1 MTDSLYPA
9 DKAKLFDKDPTTKV
23 TLPAGQAWRFGYKT
37 VFEVNKIKV
46 LDEDLMFIAGIEI
59 TVYYPNNTNEV
70 LGNPATIE
78 DEINGF
84 KVKNT
89 NVTDVDIAEI
99 AIETMDNVNIITD
112 EITVVAVVSTTEA
125 APLHTE
131 QHQTL
136 IAEDFE
142 LVRCH
147 IGGTALTQA
156 QLDRLFNKHS
166 YIGAPVV
173 IQAGLSLSLYTKI
186 PIRLRTG
193 KVLDTNNMYVGV
205 SAAMQYVRP
214 DAVGFVSYSQPYPI
228 DSEVS
233 VINVINMNPEQS
245 VSIAQVV
252 LEKYFDNNSK
262 IVNTEAEPGNVEQH
276 QTLVAEDFER
286 TQCVLNGAMLLEEDL
301 KRLFS
306 KHTAITNPITINS
319 GQYLL
324 LNLKIPMRVK
334 IIKLLAQTN
343 LFIADN
349 YELEVQLPDGSF
361 VTSTNAP
368 LEDYLE
374 IKHIKISDKSE
385 EPSNIQIYQIVA
397 EKYFDT
403 HSKLDAPE
411 CAPVNVQPLEE
422 LVAEDIWTATAGADV
437 ELNPNDLANMF
448 DKHLDTYY
456 ALVAGDTLNLN
467 LKKTFRISAIKLL
480 TIYSQ
485 NPYLTLVNALS
496 SQPFEITVTYKDG
509 STKIWD
515 DFPVNPNDEI
525 TRISIHNIGNDPIN
539 IHEIIAEMYLDRVV
553 RSTENQPVNINRLGE
568 MVLED
573 VLNVEI
579 ILPPPS
585 LIHFSMYES
594 RPA

>member
-1 MTDSLYPA
+1 LTDSLLPT
-9 DKAKLFDKDPTTKV
+9 DKAKLFDKDPSTKV
-23 TLPAGQAWRFGYKT
+23 TLPAGQAWIFGFKT
-37 VFEVNKIKV
+37 VFEINKIKV
-46 LDEDLMFIAGIEI
+46 LDENLLFIAGIEI
-59 TVYYPNNTNEV
+59 TVYYPDSTSEV

-112 EITVVAVVSTTEA
+112 EITVVAEVDSSEA
-125 APLHTE
+125 EPLHVE

-142 LVRCH
+142 LSRCTL
-147 IGGTALTQA
+147 GGVAITQA

-173 IQAGLSLSLYTKI
+173 IPGGQTLSLYTKM

-193 KVLDTNNMYVGV
+193 KVLNTINMYVGV
-205 SAAMQYVRP
+205 STYLTYRRP
-214 DAVGFVSYSQPYPI
+214 DAVTFTSNTQPFLI
-228 DSEVS
+228 DSEVNQ
-233 VINVINMNPEQS
+233 VDVNNLDPQQS
-245 VSIAQVV
+245 VSIGQIV

-286 TQCVLNGAMLLEEDL
+286 TQCVLNGAVLLEEDL

-306 KHTAITNPITINS
+306 KHTYTSNPITINA
-319 GQYLL
+319 GMYLL

-343 LFIADN
+343 LFIAGN
-349 YELEVQLPDGSF
+349 YEIEVQLPDGTF
-361 VTSTNAP
+361 HYSTNAP
-368 LEDYLE
+368 LDEYLE
-374 IKHIKISDKSE
+374 IKYIKIADKSQ
-385 EPSNIQIYQIVA
+385 EPSNIQIFQIVA

>member
-1 MTDSLYPA
+1 MNNFVENGTGNLNIIVYRADSTAISSTIQPYVV
-9 DKAKLFDKDPTTKV
+9 D
-23 TLPAGQAWRFGYKT
+23 Q
-37 VFEVNKIKV
+37 EI
-46 LDEDLMFIAGIEI
+46 IEI
-59 TVYYPNNTNEV
+59 HLNNE
-70 LGNPATIE
+70 
-78 DEINGF
+78 
-84 KVKNT
+84 
-89 NVTDVDIAEI
+89 
-99 AIETMDNVNIITD
+99 
-112 EITVVAVVSTTEA
+112 
-125 APLHTE
+125 
-131 QHQTL
+131 
-136 IAEDFE
+136 
-142 LVRCH
+142 
-147 IGGTALTQA
+147 TQA
-156 QLDRLFNKHS
+156 E
-166 YIGAPVV
+166 V
-173 IQAGLSLSLYTKI
+173 I
-186 PIRLRTG
+186 
-193 KVLDTNNMYVGV
+193 
-205 SAAMQYVRP
+205 
-214 DAVGFVSYSQPYPI
+214 
-228 DSEVS
+228 
-233 VINVINMNPEQS
+233 
-245 VSIAQVV
+245 SIA
-252 LEKYFDNNSK
+252 
-262 IVNTEAEPGNVEQH
+262 
-276 QTLVAEDFER
+276 
-286 TQCVLNGAMLLEEDL
+286 
-301 KRLFS
+301 
-306 KHTAITNPITINS
+306 
-319 GQYLL
+319 
-324 LNLKIPMRVK
+324 
-334 IIKLLAQTN
+334 
-343 LFIADN
+343 
-349 YELEVQLPDGSF
+349 
-361 VTSTNAP
+361 
-368 LEDYLE
+368 
-374 IKHIKISDKSE
+374 
-385 EPSNIQIYQIVA
+385 QIVA